1 MYCWGEVKLQECN
14 ILDKKDKC
22 CHTSDAVQMVVPA
35 AAISDLSIGERVT
48 AILRENGSA
57 SVAVRLNSQKGA
69 TWKKSKWRQRVYGG
83 VKGITQTKVVYPT
96 INLKV

>member
-1 MYCWGEVKLQECN
+1 MYCWGEVKLQEFN
-14 ILDKKDKC
+14 ILNKKDKC

-57 SVAVRLNSQKGA
+57 SLAVRLNSQNEA
-69 TWKKSKWRQRVYGG
+69 SWEQSKWSQRRYGG
-83 VKGITQTKVVYPT
+83 VS
-96 INLKV
+96 